1 MTKKKRIWLII
12 LIVAVLIAVVGFFM
26 LRSFIEKMEANN
38 EQLEQ
43 LTIENVDL
51 NKVNDGT
58 YEGTYESFPLK
69 AVVTVTVKDHN
80 ITDITINEHDNGR
93 GEDAER
99 ITGDIISEQSLNV
112 DVITGATYSSKVI
125 LKAVEKA
132 LKNAD

>member
-1 MTKKKRIWLII
+1 MTKKKRIWLTV

-26 LRSFIEKMEANN
+26 LRTFIEKMEANN

-51 NKVNDGT
+51 SRVPDGT

-80 ITDITINEHDNGR
+80 ITDITINKHDNGR
-93 GEDAER
+93 GQDAER
-99 ITGDIISEQSLNV
+99 ITGDIMREQSLDV

-125 LKAVEKA
+125 LKAVEMA
-132 LKNAD
+132 LKKAG